1 MEVCIGPGHSCLFF
15 FSFMDE
21 ILQKEQV
28 ELCALQHQSNVHSL
42 GAGISAILFIGMFPV
57 PTKCTCSKQVLN
69 NLREEIG
76 FNQVKKKDV

>member
-28 ELCALQHQSNVHSL
+28 ELCALQH
-42 GAGISAILFIGMFPV
+42 
-57 PTKCTCSKQVLN
+57 
-69 NLREEIG
+69 
-76 FNQVKKKDV
+76 